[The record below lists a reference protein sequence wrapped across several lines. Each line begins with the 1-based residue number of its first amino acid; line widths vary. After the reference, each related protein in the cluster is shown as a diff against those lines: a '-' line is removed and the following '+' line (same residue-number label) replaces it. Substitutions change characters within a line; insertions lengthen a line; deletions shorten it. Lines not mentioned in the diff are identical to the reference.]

1 MMKTVLSILVGGLL
15 VFLSFECS
23 SQGVEENVLRWED
36 NQLDLGA
43 VMEENGAVTVDYFFE
58 NKEDFPVII
67 EEVVADCGC
76 TTVEFST
83 DTLFQDNKG
92 LVKIKFDPQYRG
104 GTFSKMILVKTNI
117 NTAGDSLF
125 LEGVNIPYP
134 NDVTQH
140 YKIRKGGLGFVFPV
154 NNLGTIFSNEIKT
167 KYLDFNNFSEY
178 PIQLNQIQ
186 EGLPEHILVKM
197 TPAVVQPGKRGV
209 LEIGYDPN
217 IKKELGFIEEE
228 ISLSV
233 LSSERFDVSLQ
244 FVATLHEHFEPVP
257 ISKIDSVPRLELEEA
272 EVDLGKI
279 KSHTKVQKRLTL
291 ENVGGESL
299 NIRKIVTNCDCLT
312 FDLPKYDLEKGEKI
326 DLILE
331 FVPEGRRGIDHKTL
345 TIFSND
351 PLNPTRTILIKS
363 RID

>member
-23 SQGVEENVLRWED
+23 SQGVEENVLKWEN
-36 NQLDLGA
+36 NQLNLGA
-43 VMEENGAVTVDYFFE
+43 VMEENGEVTVDYYFE

-67 EEVVADCGC
+67 DEVVTDCGC
-76 TTVEFST
+76 TTIEYSK
-83 DTLFQDNKG
+83 DTLFKDEKG
-92 LVKIKFDPQYRG
+92 LVKVKFDPQYRG

-117 NTAGDSLF
+117 DTTGDSLF

-134 NDVTQH
+134 EDVEQH

-154 NNLGTIFSNEIKT
+154 NNLGTIFSNKT
-167 KYLDFNNFSEY
+167 KIKYLDFYNFSEN

-186 EGLPEHILVKM
+186 PGLSEHLHVKM
-197 TPAVVQPGKRGV
+197 TPPVVPSEERGV
-209 LEIGYDPN
+209 LEIGFDPT

-233 LSSERFDVSLQ
+233 LSLERFDVSLQ

-257 ISKIDSVPRLELEEA
+257 ISKIDSVPRLELEEP

-279 KSHTKVQKRLTL
+279 SSRTKVNKRLTL
-291 ENVGGESL
+291 ENVGGEIL
-299 NIRKIVTNCDCLT
+299 NIRKIVTNCNCLT
-312 FDLPKYDLEKGEKI
+312 FDLPKYDLQMGESI
-326 DLILE
+326 DLTME
-331 FVPEGRRGIDHKTL
+331 FDPEGRRGIDHKTL